1 MQGTD
6 TSLGRLVAVGAS
18 AAESRPWLFYFPGIA
33 LLIIVMAIN
42 LIGDGI
48 RDAFDP
54 SATRVR
60 A

>member
-1 MQGTD
+1 MGNRTLRSV
-6 TSLGRLVAVGAS
+6 TCSSGA
-18 AAESRPWLFYFPGIA
+18 AASTRPWLFYFPGILL
-33 LLIIVMAIN
+33 LLIVLSIN

-54 SATRVR
+54 SNRRVR

>member
-1 MQGTD
+1 
-6 TSLGRLVAVGAS
+6 
-18 AAESRPWLFYFPGIA
+18 
-33 LLIIVMAIN
+33 LIIVLSIN

-54 SATRVR
+54 SNRRVR

>member
-1 MQGTD
+1 VSEGVQ
-6 TSLGRLVAVGAS
+6 AAS
-18 AAESRPWLFYFPGIA
+18 TRPWLFYFPGIT
-33 LLIIVMAIN
+33 LLIIVLSIN

-54 SATRVR
+54 SNRRVR

>member
-1 MQGTD
+1 
-6 TSLGRLVAVGAS
+6 LVSDGVQAAS
-18 AAESRPWLFYFPGIA
+18 TRPWLFYFPGILL
-33 LLIIVMAIN
+33 LLIVLSIN

-54 SATRVR
+54 SNRRVR

>member
-1 MQGTD
+1 MP
-6 TSLGRLVAVGAS
+6 S